1 MLKKQFFIINRRELW
16 SNRIFEKSDVFF
28 RLSDLVRDP
37 IVRLLAVLE
46 ASCGWKAGSA
56 ETRGDRLRFNTM
68 TYGFDG
74 LAQLMIRR

>member
-1 MLKKQFFIINRRELW
+1 MEQENCREV
-16 SNRIFEKSDVFF
+16 RCFF

-37 IVRLLAVLE
+37 IVRRVGRVLE
-46 ASCGWKAGSA
+46 ASLGWKAGSA

-74 LAQLMIRR
+74 LAQLMMRR